1 VQALVAQMR
10 QRKSGCIINVSSIAG
25 RLSVPP
31 FASYC
36 GSKWALEAF
45 TEALAGEMKT
55 FNVRVALVE
64 PGIIDTAMAHRI
76 SSPVGES
83 PYRQG
88 ARYATIF
95 TGSLQK
101 PFPPSLVA
109 EKILEVASSGTW
121 QLRHLVAPDAIHL
134 AEWRKTMTD
143 EEWVAL
149 NAADDAT
156 FFAASNPTQQ

>member
-1 VQALVAQMR
+1 MR
-10 QRKSGCIINVSSIAG
+10 KRQSGCIINVSSIAG
-25 RLSVPP
+25 RFSAPP

-36 GSKWALEAF
+36 ASKWALEGF
-45 TEALAGEMKT
+45 TESLACEMKT

-64 PGIIDTAMAHRI
+64 PGIIDTAMALRI
-76 SSPVGES
+76 SRPVGES

-101 PFPPSLVA
+101 PVPPSLVA
-109 EKILEVASSGTW
+109 AKILEVADSGTW
-121 QLRHLVAPDAIHL
+121 QLRHLVGPDAGPL
-134 AEWRKTMTD
+134 TGWRKTMTD
-143 EEWVAL
+143 EEWVEL

-156 FFAASNPTQQ
+156 FFAAVNATQQ